1 LTGKPLPQP
10 IARSKPFWDALK
22 AHRVDLQQCA
32 ACGHWIFYP
41 RLHCT
46 HCFSDRLRWQTIS
59 GRGELLTYTIARIPT
74 LPVFADELPQMLA
87 VVRLDEGPHLNTTLV
102 GVKADDIRVG
112 MRVEPFFD
120 DISDGELTLLRFTP
134 AKPTATAESRDISL

>member
-1 LTGKPLPQP
+1 LNHKPLPEA

-22 AHRVDLQQCA
+22 AHRVDLQHCD

-41 RLHCT
+41 RAHCPS
-46 HCFSDRLRWQTIS
+46 CFSNCLHWKTVS

-74 LPVFADELPQMLA
+74 LPAFAEEMPQLLA
-87 VVRLDEGPHLNTTLV
+87 VVKLDEGPHLNTTLI
-102 GVKADDIRVG
+102 GAKEDEIHVG

-120 DISDGELTLLRFTP
+120 DTADGEVTLLRFSP
-134 AKPTATAESRDISL
+134 AKTNRGRIP